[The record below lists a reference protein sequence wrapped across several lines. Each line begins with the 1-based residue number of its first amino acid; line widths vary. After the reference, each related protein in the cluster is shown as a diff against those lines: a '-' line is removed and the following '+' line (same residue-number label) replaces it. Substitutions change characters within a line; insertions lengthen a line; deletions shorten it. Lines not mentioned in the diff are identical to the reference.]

1 MHGAG
6 AIVFEATGVTPEG
19 RISDRDMGM
28 YKEEH
33 VDAHASLVSTVK
45 SLAAGVKIGIQ
56 LAHAGRKAST
66 WAMYDQ
72 KAWTEPF
79 LSLIHI

>member
-1 MHGAG
+1 M
-6 AIVFEATGVTPEG
+6 
-19 RISDRDMGM
+19 
-28 YKEEH
+28 
-33 VDAHASLVSTVK
+33 STVK

-79 LSLIHI
+79 LSTSEGGWEDSVIAPSAIPFGEGHIMPKEMTLHQIRDV